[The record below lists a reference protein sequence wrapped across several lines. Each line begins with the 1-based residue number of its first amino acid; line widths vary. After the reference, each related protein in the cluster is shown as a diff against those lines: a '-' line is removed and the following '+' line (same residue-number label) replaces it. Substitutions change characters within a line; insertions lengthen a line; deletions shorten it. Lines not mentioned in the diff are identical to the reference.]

1 MIKKNKKFL
10 YLLCCCGVAG
20 FLAAGSSLSSEEKKE
35 ETSLLTELLVGDS
48 LEEKKE
54 ETSLQTKETHSINF
68 NSVPIIEFI
77 RFVSKI
83 SGENFI
89 FNNDDLDFTVSLS
102 TGKAVSS
109 DQILKLLVQLLR
121 CYNLLVTKESD
132 YHVIKRYDEQQEG
145 NHKPPFNASSLTV
158 ANNSIFQIPGLT
170 EGHEFF
176 VYKVQYHSGLEIEQA
191 LKKISIDMRNQSSAP
206 LKLIHAIQSLQW
218 VKATNS
224 LLCSG
229 DSETLYSLRKL
240 IDSLD
245 TPLRQVFIEILVIE
259 TDVRKGMD
267 FGLQWSLGAQYQNR
281 LGIGVGNFAPT
292 HSAGG
297 SFASTMQSISPAN
310 PPNGLS
316 QIPLAPGFNLGVI
329 GDIIMHKGK
338 SFLSLGSLVSALQT
352 DGNSTIVLNQKIITQ
367 DNKNS
372 TIFVGDNIPFTGS
385 VVQTV
390 GQSQQLTANVE
401 YRDVGVSLSI
411 TPRLG
416 EDEIITLE
424 INQEI
429 TESLDQNLIHAQ
441 NTVNGIRTTKTNM
454 STHAHVPDQHFLI
467 VSGMIRNAKSQ
478 HKTGVPCLGGLPV
491 VGAMFSRTLK
501 QDEKRNIVIFVRPYI
516 IRSFEEYRKLSQ
528 EQEKI
533 FDSQTIDQDFM
544 EAIEL
549 VNPTECE

>member
-1 MIKKNKKFL
+1 MK
-10 YLLCCCGVAG
+10 
-20 FLAAGSSLSSEEKKE
+20 
-35 ETSLLTELLVGDS
+35 TEG
-48 LEEKKE
+48 
-54 ETSLQTKETHSINF
+54 QHSINF
-68 NSVPIIEFI
+68 NDIPIIEFI

-83 SGENFI
+83 SEENFI
-89 FNNDDLDFTVSLS
+89 FSNNDLGFAISLCMGKTMSS
-102 TGKAVSS
+102 TQVLQA
-109 DQILKLLVQLLR
+109 LLELLHFHGFF
-121 CYNLLVTKESD
+121 VKKESD
-132 YHVIKRYDEQQEG
+132 YHVIKRYDKQKDG
-145 NHKPPFNASSLTV
+145 DHKVSFDASDLT
-158 ANNSIFQIPGLT
+158 AFNSISQIPSLK
-170 EGHEFF
+170 EGYDFF
-176 VYKVQYHSGLEIEQA
+176 VYKVQYHSGMELEQS
-191 LKKISIDMRNQSSAP
+191 LKKIAVDMRNQSNAP
-206 LKLIHAIQSLQW
+206 LKLVNAIQSLQW

-229 DSETLYSLRKL
+229 DPETLYSLRKL

-245 TPLRQVFIEILVIE
+245 TPLRQVFIEVLVIE
-259 TDVRKGMD
+259 TDAKKGMD
-267 FGLQWSLGAQYQNR
+267 FGLQWSTGVQHQNR
-281 LGIGVGNFAPT
+281 LGLGVSNFSPA
-292 HSAGG
+292 HSTG
-297 SFASTMQSISPAN
+297 SFANTMQSISPTN
-310 PPNGLS
+310 PPSSLS
-316 QIPLAPGFNLGVI
+316 QLALAPGFNLGVI

-338 SFLSLGSLVSALQT
+338 SFLSLGTLVSALQT

-401 YRDVGVSLSI
+401 YRDIGVSLSI

-416 EDEIITLE
+416 EDEVISLE
-424 INQEI
+424 IHQEI
-429 TESLDQNLIHAQ
+429 TESLDQNVMHTQ
-441 NTVNGIRTTKTNM
+441 NTANGIRTTKTNM

-501 QDEKRNIVIFVRPYI
+501 SDEKRNIVIFVRPYI
-516 IRSFEEYRKLSQ
+516 IRSFEEYRKLT
-528 EQEKI
+528 EKQEKI
-533 FDSQTIDQDFM
+533 FESQTISQDFI

>member
-1 MIKKNKKFL
+1 MTKKIKQLL
-10 YLLCCCGVAG
+10 YFLCCSGLMGCVFGN
-20 FLAAGSSLSSEEKKE
+20 SSLFSEEKKE
-35 ETSLLTELLVGDS
+35 ETFLKTEG
-48 LEEKKE
+48 
-54 ETSLQTKETHSINF
+54 QHSINF
-68 NSVPIIEFI
+68 NDIPIIEFI

-83 SGENFI
+83 SEENFI
-89 FNNDDLDFTVSLS
+89 FSNKDLGFAISLCMGKTMSS
-102 TGKAVSS
+102 TQVLQA
-109 DQILKLLVQLLR
+109 LLELLHFHG
-121 CYNLLVTKESD
+121 LFVKKESD
-132 YHVIKRYDEQQEG
+132 YHVIKRYDKQKDG
-145 NHKPPFNASSLTV
+145 DHKVSFDASDLT
-158 ANNSIFQIPGLT
+158 AFNSISQIPSLK
-170 EGHEFF
+170 EGYDFF
-176 VYKVQYHSGLEIEQA
+176 VYKVQYHSGMELEQS
-191 LKKISIDMRNQSSAP
+191 LKKIAVDMRNQSNAP
-206 LKLIHAIQSLQW
+206 LKLVNAIQSLQW

-229 DSETLYSLRKL
+229 DPETLYSLRKL

-245 TPLRQVFIEILVIE
+245 TPLRQVFIEVLVIE
-259 TDVRKGMD
+259 TDAKKGMD
-267 FGLQWSLGAQYQNR
+267 FGLQWSTGVQHQNR
-281 LGIGVGNFAPT
+281 LGLGVSNFSPA
-292 HSAGG
+292 HSTG
-297 SFASTMQSISPAN
+297 SFANTMQSISPTN
-310 PPNGLS
+310 PPSGLS
-316 QIPLAPGFNLGVI
+316 QLALAPGFNLGVI

-338 SFLSLGSLVSALQT
+338 SFLSLGTLVSALQT

-401 YRDVGVSLSI
+401 YRDIGVSLSI

-416 EDEIITLE
+416 EDEVISLE
-424 INQEI
+424 IHQEI
-429 TESLDQNLIHAQ
+429 TESLDQNVMHTQ
-441 NTVNGIRTTKTNM
+441 NTANGIRTTKTNM

-501 QDEKRNIVIFVRPYI
+501 SDEKRNIVIFVRPYI
-516 IRSFEEYRKLSQ
+516 IRSFEEYRKLT
-528 EQEKI
+528 EKQEKI
-533 FDSQTIDQDFM
+533 FESQTISQDFI